1 MTDSPIQIGK
11 AAPKFTLTDTDGHR
25 VSLAGL
31 KGQWVILYFYPKD
44 DTPGCTKEACQFSAA
59 LKPFE
64 RQNATVLG
72 VSPDEAESHRQFI
85 DKFKLKITLLC
96 DPDRKVMEKYGAW
109 GTKKL
114 YGKTTVGVIRST
126 VVIDP
131 QGKVAHHWKSVR
143 ADGHAEHVRRKLEEL
158 QRGH

>member
-1 MTDSPIQIGK
+1 MTTSFIQVGK
-11 AAPKFTLTDTDGHR
+11 AAPKFTLADQNGNRTSLTDLT
-25 VSLAGL
+25 
-31 KGQWVILYFYPKD
+31 GQWVVVYFYPKD

-59 LKPFE
+59 LKAFD
-64 RQNATVLG
+64 RLSAVVLG
-72 VSPDEAESHRQFI
+72 VSPDDGESHRKFI
-85 DKFKLKITLLC
+85 SKFKLRITLLC

-109 GTKKL
+109 GTKIL
-114 YGKTTVGVIRST
+114 YGIKTVGVIRST

-158 QRGH
+158 QAK